1 MQVWPLYAGLPQ
13 GEELKRNG
21 NWDFPGGPAVKN
33 PPFSSGEVGSI
44 PGWGT
49 KVPHTA
55 GSDLHFRRTLVSK
68 MVNDENVGPLGRML
82 SVMDQGRPALRS
94 KSEEVAEAPL

>member
-33 PPFSSGEVGSI
+33 PPWNARDMGSV
-44 PGWGT
+44 PGWGSKIPHATEQPSLSATT
-49 KVPHTA
+49 KDPT
-55 GSDLHFRRTLVSK
+55 
-68 MVNDENVGPLGRML
+68 
-82 SVMDQGRPALRS
+82 
-94 KSEEVAEAPL
+94 

>member
-1 MQVWPLYAGLPQ
+1 M
-13 GEELKRNG
+13 
-21 NWDFPGGPAVKN
+21 
-33 PPFSSGEVGSI
+33 
-44 PGWGT
+44 
-49 KVPHTA
+49 
-55 GSDLHFRRTLVSK
+55 SK